1 MLISVNISATGRKGV
16 TMSLINN
23 LRRMIQ
29 AKLNE
34 IEGLD
39 SGIIVDQEMVETGRY
54 YFGYDIR
61 TSLNHRDL
69 SYDNEQYTIS
79 IIGYLSTKGGTQKEF
94 DDYLDA
100 ICDKL
105 GELRFRPTTQDS
117 PITPDP
123 GYRECMLT
131 AYAQA
136 NTLERTL
143 R

>member
-1 MLISVNISATGRKGV
+1 M
-16 TMSLINN
+16 
-23 LRRMIQ
+23 
-29 AKLNE
+29 E
-34 IEGLD
+34 
-39 SGIIVDQEMVETGRY
+39 SGIIVAQDLVEVGRY

-61 TSLNHRDL
+61 TSLNKRDL

-79 IIGYLSTKGGTQKEF
+79 IVGYLSTKGGTQAEF
-94 DDYLDA
+94 DEKLDA

-117 PITPDP
+117 PIVPDT

-136 NTLERTL
+136 NTLERSL

>member
-1 MLISVNISATGRKGV
+1 MAR
-16 TMSLINN
+16 LINP
-23 LRRMIQ
+23 LRKMIQ
-29 AKLNE
+29 AKLSE
-34 IEGLD
+34 IDGLEC
-39 SGIIVDQEMVETGRY
+39 GLIVAQDLVEVGRY

-61 TSLNHRDL
+61 TSLNRRDL

-79 IIGYLSTKGGTQKEF
+79 IVGYLSTKGGTQKQF

-100 ICDKL
+100 ICEKL

-117 PITPDP
+117 PIAPDT

-136 NTLERTL
+136 NTLERGL

>member
-1 MLISVNISATGRKGV
+1 MRQLVNT
-16 TMSLINN
+16 
-23 LRRMIQ
+23 LRQMIQ
-29 AKLNE
+29 SKLTE
-34 IEGLD
+34 IKGLE
-39 SGIIVDQEMVETGRY
+39 SGIIVAQDMVETGRY
-54 YFGYDIR
+54 YFGYDVR
-61 TSLNHRDL
+61 TSLNKRDL
-69 SYDNEQYTIS
+69 SYDNEQYTVA

-100 ICDKL
+100 ICEKL

-117 PITPDP
+117 PITPDT

-136 NTLERTL
+136 NTLEKSL

>member
-1 MLISVNISATGRKGV
+1 MAK
-16 TMSLINN
+16 LINQF
-23 LRRMIQ
+23 RRLLQ
-29 AKLNE
+29 SKLTQ

-39 SGIIVDQEMVETGRY
+39 CGIIVAPELVENGRY
-54 YFGYDIR
+54 YFGYDVR

-69 SYDNEQYTIS
+69 SYDNEQYTVS
-79 IIGYLSTKGGTQKEF
+79 IVGYLSTKGGTQKQF

-100 ICDKL
+100 ICEKL
-105 GELRFRPTTQDS
+105 GELRLRPTTQDS
-117 PITPDP
+117 PITPDT

-131 AYAQA
+131 AYAQL

>member
-1 MLISVNISATGRKGV
+1 MALVNQLRK
-16 TMSLINN
+16 
-23 LRRMIQ
+23 MIQ
-29 AKLNE
+29 TKLTE
-34 IEGLD
+34 IDGLE
-39 SGIIVDQEMVETGRY
+39 SGIIVIQDMVEEGRY

-69 SYDNEQYTIS
+69 SYDNEQYTVS
-79 IIGYLSTKGGTQKEF
+79 VVGYLSTKGGTQKQF
-94 DDYLDA
+94 DAYLDA

-117 PITPDP
+117 PVSPDT

-131 AYAQA
+131 AYAQL
-136 NTLERTL
+136 NTLEKTL

>member
-1 MLISVNISATGRKGV
+1 MALVNNV
-16 TMSLINN
+16 
-23 LRRMIQ
+23 RRMIQ
-29 AKLNE
+29 AKLTE

-39 SGIIVDQEMVETGRY
+39 AGIIVAQDMVEEGRY
-54 YFGYDIR
+54 YFGYDVR
-61 TSLNHRDL
+61 TSLNRRDL

-79 IIGYLSTKGGTQKEF
+79 LVGYLSTKGGTLADF
-94 DDYLDA
+94 DKYLDA

-117 PITPDP
+117 PLSPDT

-131 AYAQA
+131 AYAQL
-136 NTLERTL
+136 NTLEKTL

>member
-1 MLISVNISATGRKGV
+1 
-16 TMSLINN
+16 MSRLINN
-23 LRRMIQ
+23 LRQMIQ
-29 AKLNE
+29 AKLTE
-34 IEGLD
+34 IEGLEC
-39 SGIIVDQEMVETGRY
+39 GLIVAQDLVEVGRY

-61 TSLNHRDL
+61 TSLNRRDL

-79 IIGYLSTKGGTQKEF
+79 IVGYLSTKGGTQKQF

-100 ICDKL
+100 ICEKL

-117 PITPDP
+117 PITPDT

-131 AYAQA
+131 AYVQA
-136 NTLERTL
+136 NTLEKML

>member
-1 MLISVNISATGRKGV
+1 MALVNNI
-16 TMSLINN
+16 
-23 LRRMIQ
+23 RRLVQ
-29 AKLNE
+29 AKLTE

-39 SGIIVDQEMVETGRY
+39 AGIIVAQDLVEEGRY

-61 TSLNHRDL
+61 TSLNRRDL

-79 IIGYLSTKGGTQKEF
+79 IVGYLSTKGGTQKQF

-117 PITPDP
+117 PITPDT

-136 NTLERTL
+136 NTLEKTL

>member
-1 MLISVNISATGRKGV
+1 MALVNK
-16 TMSLINN
+16 
-23 LRRMIQ
+23 LRRLVQ
-29 AKLNE
+29 EKLTE
-34 IEGLD
+34 IEGLEA
-39 SGIIVDQEMVETGRY
+39 GIIVAQDLVEEGRY

-61 TSLNHRDL
+61 TSLNRRDL
-69 SYDNEQYTIS
+69 SYDNEQYTVS
-79 IIGYLSTKGGTQKEF
+79 VIGYLSTKGGTQKQF

-117 PITPDP
+117 PITPDT

-131 AYAQA
+131 AYAQL
-136 NTLERTL
+136 NTLEKTL

>member
-1 MLISVNISATGRKGV
+1 MAR
-16 TMSLINN
+16 LINP
-23 LRRMIQ
+23 LRKMIQ
-29 AKLNE
+29 AKLSE
-34 IEGLD
+34 IDGLEC
-39 SGIIVDQEMVETGRY
+39 GLIVAQDLVEVGRY

-61 TSLNHRDL
+61 TSLNRRDL

-79 IIGYLSTKGGTQKEF
+79 IVGYLSTKGGTQKQF

-100 ICDKL
+100 ICEKL

-117 PITPDP
+117 PIVPDT

>member
-1 MLISVNISATGRKGV
+1 MALTNKI
-16 TMSLINN
+16 
-23 LRRMIQ
+23 RRLVQ

-34 IEGLD
+34 IEGLEA
-39 SGIIVDQEMVETGRY
+39 GIIIAQDLVEEGRY

-61 TSLNHRDL
+61 TSLNNRDL

-79 IIGYLSTKGGTQKEF
+79 LVGYLSTKGGTQAQF

-100 ICDKL
+100 ICEKI

-117 PITPDP
+117 AITPDP
-123 GYRECMLT
+123 GYRECMIS

>member
-1 MLISVNISATGRKGV
+1 MAR
-16 TMSLINN
+16 LINN
-23 LRRMIQ
+23 LRQMIQ
-29 AKLNE
+29 AKLTE
-34 IEGLD
+34 IDGLEC
-39 SGIIVDQEMVETGRY
+39 GIIVSQDLVEIGRY
-54 YFGYDIR
+54 YFGYDVR
-61 TSLNHRDL
+61 TSLNKRDL

-79 IIGYLSTKGGTQKEF
+79 IVGYLSTKGGTQKEF

-100 ICDKL
+100 ICEKL

-117 PITPDP
+117 PIAPDT

-136 NTLERTL
+136 NTLEKTL

>member
-1 MLISVNISATGRKGV
+1 MAR
-16 TMSLINN
+16 LINP
-23 LRRMIQ
+23 LRKMIQ
-29 AKLNE
+29 AKLTE
-34 IEGLD
+34 IDGLEC
-39 SGIIVDQEMVETGRY
+39 GLIVAQDLVEVGRY

-61 TSLNHRDL
+61 TSLNNRDL

-79 IIGYLSTKGGTQKEF
+79 IVGYLSTKGGTQKQF

-100 ICDKL
+100 ICEKL

-117 PITPDP
+117 PITPDT

-131 AYAQA
+131 AYVQA
-136 NTLERTL
+136 NTLEKML

>member
-1 MLISVNISATGRKGV
+1 MAQLVNK
-16 TMSLINN
+16 

-29 AKLNE
+29 AKLTE
-34 IEGLD
+34 IDGLEC
-39 SGIIVDQEMVETGRY
+39 GIIVSQDLVEEGRY

-61 TSLNHRDL
+61 TSLNKRDL

-79 IIGYLSTKGGTQKEF
+79 LVGYLSTKNGTQKQF

-105 GELRFRPTTQDS
+105 GELRLRPTTQDS
-117 PITPDP
+117 PIAPDT

-131 AYAQA
+131 AYAQL
-136 NTLERTL
+136 NTLEKAL

>member
-1 MLISVNISATGRKGV
+1 MALVNNI
-16 TMSLINN
+16 
-23 LRRMIQ
+23 RRLVQ

-39 SGIIVDQEMVETGRY
+39 AGIIVAQDLVEEGRY
-54 YFGYDIR
+54 YFGYDVR
-61 TSLNHRDL
+61 TSLNRRDL

-79 IIGYLSTKGGTQKEF
+79 IIGYLSTKGGTQKQF

-117 PITPDP
+117 PITPDT

-136 NTLERTL
+136 NTLEKTL

>member
-1 MLISVNISATGRKGV
+1 MT
-16 TMSLINN
+16 LINN

-29 AKLNE
+29 AKLKE
-34 IEGLD
+34 IDGLE
-39 SGIIVDQEMVETGRY
+39 SGIIVAQDMVEEGRY
-54 YFGYDIR
+54 YFGYDLR

-69 SYDNEQYTIS
+69 SYDNEQYTVS
-79 IIGYLSTKGGTQKEF
+79 VIGYLSTKGGTQKQF

-100 ICDKL
+100 ICEKL
-105 GELRFRPTTQDS
+105 GELRLRPTTQDS
-117 PITPDP
+117 PISPDT

-136 NTLERTL
+136 NTLEKTL

>member
-1 MLISVNISATGRKGV
+1 MAFVNNI
-16 TMSLINN
+16 
-23 LRRMIQ
+23 RRLVQ
-29 AKLNE
+29 SKLTE

-39 SGIIVDQEMVETGRY
+39 TGIIVAQDLVEEGRY

-61 TSLNHRDL
+61 TSLNKRDL

-79 IIGYLSTKGGTQKEF
+79 IIGYLSTKGGTQKQF

-100 ICDKL
+100 ICEKL

-117 PITPDP
+117 PIAPDT

-136 NTLERTL
+136 NTLEKTL

>member
-1 MLISVNISATGRKGV
+1 MA
-16 TMSLINN
+16 LINN
-23 LRRMIQ
+23 IRRLIQ
-29 AKLNE
+29 AKLTE
-34 IEGLD
+34 IEGLEA
-39 SGIIVDQEMVETGRY
+39 GIIVSQDLVEEGRY

-79 IIGYLSTKGGTQKEF
+79 VIGYLSTKGGTQKQF

-100 ICDKL
+100 ICEKL

-117 PITPDP
+117 PITPDT

-136 NTLERTL
+136 NTLEKTL

>member
-1 MLISVNISATGRKGV
+1 MALVNK
-16 TMSLINN
+16 

-29 AKLNE
+29 SKLTE

-39 SGIIVDQEMVETGRY
+39 SGIIVAQDMVETGRY
-54 YFGYDIR
+54 YFGYDVR
-61 TSLNHRDL
+61 TSLNKRDL
-69 SYDNEQYTIS
+69 SYDNEQYTVS
-79 IIGYLSTKGGTQKEF
+79 LVGYLSTKGGTLADF
-94 DDYLDA
+94 DKYLDA

-117 PITPDP
+117 PITPDT

-131 AYAQA
+131 AYAQL
-136 NTLERTL
+136 NTLEKTL

>member
-1 MLISVNISATGRKGV
+1 MALVNTI
-16 TMSLINN
+16 
-23 LRRMIQ
+23 RRLVQ
-29 AKLNE
+29 SKLTE
-34 IEGLD
+34 IDGLE
-39 SGIIVDQEMVETGRY
+39 SGIIVAQDLVEEGRY

-79 IIGYLSTKGGTQKEF
+79 VIGYLSTKGGTQAEF
-94 DDYLDA
+94 DKYLDA

-117 PITPDP
+117 PITPDT

>member
-1 MLISVNISATGRKGV
+1 MALVNNI
-16 TMSLINN
+16 
-23 LRRMIQ
+23 RRMIQ

-39 SGIIVDQEMVETGRY
+39 AGVIVAQDMVETGRY

-61 TSLNHRDL
+61 TSLNRRDL

-79 IIGYLSTKGGTQKEF
+79 LVGYLSTKGGTLAEF
-94 DDYLDA
+94 DKYLDA

-117 PITPDP
+117 PITPDT

-131 AYAQA
+131 AYAQL
-136 NTLERTL
+136 NTLEKTL

>member
-1 MLISVNISATGRKGV
+1 MALV
-16 TMSLINN
+16 NN
-23 LRRMIQ
+23 LRKLIQ
-29 AKLNE
+29 SKLME
-34 IEGLD
+34 IEGLEA
-39 SGIIVDQEMVETGRY
+39 GIIVAQEMVETGRY

-79 IIGYLSTKGGTQKEF
+79 VIGYLSTKGGTQAEF
-94 DDYLDA
+94 DKYLDA

-117 PITPDP
+117 PITPDT

-136 NTLERTL
+136 NTLEKTL

>member
-1 MLISVNISATGRKGV
+1 MARLVNPLRK
-16 TMSLINN
+16 
-23 LRRMIQ
+23 MIQ

-34 IEGLD
+34 IEGLE
-39 SGIIVDQEMVETGRY
+39 SGIIVAQDMVEIGRY
-54 YFGYDIR
+54 YFGYDLR
-61 TSLNHRDL
+61 TSLNKRDL

-79 IIGYLSTKGGTQKEF
+79 VVGYLSTKGGTQRQF

-100 ICDKL
+100 ICEKL
-105 GELRFRPTTQDS
+105 GELRFRTTTQDR
-117 PITPDP
+117 PIAPDT

-136 NTLERTL
+136 NTLEKSL

>member
-1 MLISVNISATGRKGV
+1 MALVNNI
-16 TMSLINN
+16 
-23 LRRMIQ
+23 RRMIQ
-29 AKLNE
+29 SKLNE
-34 IEGLD
+34 IEGLEA
-39 SGIIVDQEMVETGRY
+39 GIIVAQDMVEEGRY

-61 TSLNHRDL
+61 TSLNKRDL

-79 IIGYLSTKGGTQKEF
+79 IVGYLSTKGGTLADF
-94 DDYLDA
+94 DKYLDA

-105 GELRFRPTTQDS
+105 GELRFRPTTQD
-117 PITPDP
+117 T

-136 NTLERTL
+136 NTLERML

>member
-1 MLISVNISATGRKGV
+1 
-16 TMSLINN
+16 MSLVNE
-23 LRRMIQ
+23 LR
-29 AKLNE
+29 KLVQSKLTE
-34 IEGLD
+34 IEGLE
-39 SGIIVDQEMVETGRY
+39 SGIIITQEMVETGRY
-54 YFGYDIR
+54 YFGYDLR

-79 IIGYLSTKGGTQKEF
+79 IIGYLSTKGGTQKQF

-100 ICDKL
+100 ICEKL
-105 GELRFRPTTQDS
+105 GELRLRPTTQDS
-117 PITPDP
+117 PISADT

-136 NTLERTL
+136 NTLEKTL

>member
-1 MLISVNISATGRKGV
+1 MAR
-16 TMSLINN
+16 LINP
-23 LRRMIQ
+23 LRKMIQ

-34 IEGLD
+34 IEGLE
-39 SGIIVDQEMVETGRY
+39 SGIIVSQDMVEIGRY
-54 YFGYDIR
+54 YFGYDLR
-61 TSLNHRDL
+61 ASLNKRDL

-79 IIGYLSTKGGTQKEF
+79 IVGYLSTKGGTQRQF

-100 ICDKL
+100 ICEKL
-105 GELRFRPTTQDS
+105 GELRFRTTTQDS
-117 PITPDP
+117 PIAPDT

-136 NTLERTL
+136 NTLERSL

>member
-1 MLISVNISATGRKGV
+1 MARLVNPLRK
-16 TMSLINN
+16 
-23 LRRMIQ
+23 MIQ

-34 IEGLD
+34 IEGLE
-39 SGIIVDQEMVETGRY
+39 SGIIVAQDMVEIGRY
-54 YFGYDIR
+54 YFGYDLR
-61 TSLNHRDL
+61 TSLNKRDL

-79 IIGYLSTKGGTQKEF
+79 IVGYLSTKGGTQKQF

-100 ICDKL
+100 ICEKL
-105 GELRFRPTTQDS
+105 GELRFRTTTQDS
-117 PITPDP
+117 PIAPDT

-136 NTLERTL
+136 NTLERSL

>member
-1 MLISVNISATGRKGV
+1 MTR
-16 TMSLINN
+16 LINP
-23 LRRMIQ
+23 LRKMIQ

-34 IEGLD
+34 IDGLE
-39 SGIIVDQEMVETGRY
+39 SGIIVANDLVEVGRY

-61 TSLNHRDL
+61 TSLNRRDL

-79 IIGYLSTKGGTQKEF
+79 LVGYLSTKGGTQEEF
-94 DDYLDA
+94 DKYLDA

-105 GELRFRPTTQDS
+105 GELRFRPTTQD
-117 PITPDP
+117 TPLPPDS

-136 NTLERTL
+136 NTLEKTL

>member
-1 MLISVNISATGRKGV
+1 MA
-16 TMSLINN
+16 LINN
-23 LRRMIQ
+23 IRRMVQ
-29 AKLNE
+29 TKLNE
-34 IEGLD
+34 IDGLE
-39 SGIIVDQEMVETGRY
+39 SGVIVAQDMVEKGRY

-79 IIGYLSTKGGTQKEF
+79 ITGYLSTKGGTLADF
-94 DDYLDA
+94 DAKLDA

-117 PITPDP
+117 PIAPDT
-123 GYRECMLT
+123 GYRECMIT

-136 NTLERTL
+136 NTLDRAL

>member
-1 MLISVNISATGRKGV
+1 MALVNNI
-16 TMSLINN
+16 
-23 LRRMIQ
+23 RRMVQ
-29 AKLNE
+29 AKLTE

-39 SGIIVDQEMVETGRY
+39 AGIIVAQDMVEEGRY

-61 TSLNHRDL
+61 TSLNRRDI

-79 IIGYLSTKGGTQKEF
+79 LVGYLSTKGGTLAEF
-94 DDYLDA
+94 DKYLDA

-117 PITPDP
+117 PMAPDT

-131 AYAQA
+131 AYAQL
-136 NTLERTL
+136 NTLEKTL